1 MKKIV
6 FYIFF
11 ALLFFTSCKKM
22 TDVSTNLNKQ
32 LYPLAPGNKWIY
44 VDSFFNEAGVYY
56 GKDTFTI
63 KTTKTITYNNQVYT
77 PVTDQFDDSIFI
89 LRSDD
94 STVFILEHPGEAL
107 MFKLPVNNSQPFI
120 TSLYNGNTYSSVINT
135 QQYTTTNFPSYKI
148 LITQDDGQWFNF
160 KQQEL
165 FFTIG
170 LGIIKGR
177 DIRKNRAGKEYAYD
191 SYKLISFSLY

>member
-160 KQQEL
+160 KQLEL

>member
-107 MFKLPVNNSQPFI
+107 MFKLPVNNNQPFI